1 MTSLQLLRAASAGNV
16 HTDSAA
22 PESAGAP
29 TLPTLFFFLLW
40 FSVLTRTGLVLK
52 SSPDSLM
59 WLLSFGTLRE
69 SVSEPRECKTV
80 LESTGNTLKTCT
92 RL

>member
-1 MTSLQLLRAASAGNV
+1 MTSLQLRRAASAGNV
-16 HTDSAA
+16 HTDPAA

-29 TLPTLFFFLLW
+29 QPPLFFLLW
-40 FSVLTRTGLVLK
+40 FSVLTRTGFVLK